1 MDLLELSP
9 ENFCSQSSHKHT
21 PMRSHTCTLTLHEY
35 THIQVHTHSH
45 THSCMLYTHMCS
57 HTHKYNTHT
66 PTVLPT
72 ATIME
77 ADPQVLREGDTLQ
90 LTCLTSGAPP
100 PVATWSREGTT
111 LDLSDSRIQI
121 EGETLFISSMT
132 VNDSDRYYCSAT
144 SSAGTTASSIDI
156 AVVTTKNVTIPL
168 TMATIGD
175 MIVLECDDDLPISVE
190 TTWRLNPSPLT
201 SNVSVMVSF
210 TGRFVMGERGEL
222 VVFNVQPEDMGRYEC
237 VLAESV
243 SLFRDLE
250 LQGTVCV
257 CTHGA
262 WVFQLPG
269 FMSLRTYVSEW
280 LFIQVFLVHIY
291 VQLLCSVLNSLKMV
305 KIPTLHTCE
314 LYI

>member
-1 MDLLELSP
+1 
-9 ENFCSQSSHKHT
+9 
-21 PMRSHTCTLTLHEY
+21 
-35 THIQVHTHSH
+35 
-45 THSCMLYTHMCS
+45 MCS

-66 PTVLPT
+66 HTVLPT

-77 ADPQVLREGDTLQ
+77 ADPQVLMERETLQ

-121 EGETLFISSMT
+121 EGETLFISNMT

-175 MIVLECDDDLPISVE
+175 TIVLECDDDLPISVE

-257 CTHGA
+257 CVCTWCLGLSSA
-262 WVFQLPG
+262 WFH
-269 FMSLRTYVSEW
+269 VSKN
-280 LFIQVFLVHIY
+280 LCFRMVVYTSVASTY

>member
-21 PMRSHTCTLTLHEY
+21 PMRSHTCTLTYMNTHTFRY
-35 THIQVHTHSH
+35 THTHTHIH
-45 THSCMLYTHMCS
+45 VYYTHTCA

-77 ADPQVLREGDTLQ
+77 ADPQVLMERETLQ

-121 EGETLFISSMT
+121 EGETLFISNMT

-175 MIVLECDDDLPISVE
+175 TIVLECDDDLPISVE

-201 SNVSVMVSF
+201 SNMSVMVSF

-257 CTHGA
+257 CVHM
-262 WVFQLPG
+262 VPG
-269 FMSLRTYVSEW
+269 SFKCLVSC
-280 LFIQVFLVHIY
+280 L
-291 VQLLCSVLNSLKMV
+291 
-305 KIPTLHTCE
+305 
-314 LYI
+314 